1 MVRSQRNQYDHAIRS
16 AGVHII
22 EVGLPDR
29 VAGAG
34 IRDAESWEIAAAVT
48 ERTAAIVY
56 VANASARPRIEEVAH
71 VANSKHVPLLV
82 DAAAQLP
89 PASNLRRFLA
99 AGADLVAFS
108 GGKAIGGPQGSGIL
122 CGGRDLIMSAILQQ
136 LDLDIAWEQGRHHRV

>member
-1 MVRSQRNQYDHAIRS
+1 MKNEGVMVRSQRNQYDHAIRS
-16 AGVHII
+16 AGVHIV

-34 IRDAESWEIAAAVT
+34 IRDAEPWEIAAAVT
-48 ERTAAIVY
+48 EHTAAIVY
-56 VANASARPRIEEVAH
+56 VANASARPTIEEVAR
-71 VANSKHVPLLV
+71 VANSKHLTLLV

-89 PASNLRRFLA
+89 PAANLRRFLA

-122 CGGRDLIMSAILQQ
+122 CGGRGLIMCAGISAPQHI
-136 LDLDIAWEQGRHHRV
+136 